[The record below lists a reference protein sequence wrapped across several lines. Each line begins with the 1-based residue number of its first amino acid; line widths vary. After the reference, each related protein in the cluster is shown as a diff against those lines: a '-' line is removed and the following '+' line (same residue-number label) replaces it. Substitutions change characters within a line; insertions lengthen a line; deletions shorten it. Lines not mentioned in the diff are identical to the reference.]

1 MMPSRNTA
9 ITKHLCTGSDIG
21 VNISNKH
28 YNLKR
33 VNKTMFAS
41 GVSYLVWGF
50 QKSVNSSDLID
61 ERNILSECEMWGSG
75 RLRKI
80 CAIKWISII

>member
-1 MMPSRNTA
+1 MNKMMLA
-9 ITKHLCTGSDIG
+9 L
-21 VNISNKH
+21 
-28 YNLKR
+28 
-33 VNKTMFAS
+33 
-41 GVSYLVWGF
+41 GVSYLVWCF
-50 QKSVNSSDLID
+50 QKSVDSSDLID

>member
-1 MMPSRNTA
+1 MNKMMLA
-9 ITKHLCTGSDIG
+9 L
-21 VNISNKH
+21 
-28 YNLKR
+28 
-33 VNKTMFAS
+33 
-41 GVSYLVWGF
+41 GVSYLVWCF